1 MRIKSWHLLFVL
13 AAVILLLG
21 HVYRQATRLPEEYRI
36 DLEKVA
42 YVRIISNQDDSQ
54 EITLDSR
61 EDMAPLI
68 SAYNSGINYRAA
80 ARGDA
85 YPMEMV
91 VELLSGGTFSIGN
104 SSPRVFWVSVE
115 REGTLHEFKMN
126 SRSLGRE
133 FGFLRKHFN
142 PS

>member
-1 MRIKSWHLLFVL
+1 MRIKSWHLLFFL

-21 HVYRQATRLPEEYRI
+21 YFYRQATRLPEEYRI
-36 DLEKVA
+36 DLEQVA
-42 YVRIISNQDDSQ
+42 YIRVISNQDDIR

-68 SAYNSGINYRAA
+68 SGYNSGINYREA
-80 ARGDA
+80 ARKTA

-91 VELLSGGTFSIGN
+91 VALIDGDTYSIGN
-104 SSPRVFWVSVE
+104 SSARVFWVSVQ
-115 REGTLHEFKMN
+115 REGALHEFRMN

-133 FGFLRKHFN
+133 FGYLRKQFN